1 MKYFLKNVFKESQF
15 CLDRSIYMVFLLS
28 FAKIQ
33 ARLQMKIQRILPGK
47 LIRYV
52 VFSKNCPFYQIN
64 DDKNVFET
72 VNKLETVGRNSLI
85 ADFLSI
91 LEGHSQS

>member
-1 MKYFLKNVFKESQF
+1 
-15 CLDRSIYMVFLLS
+15 MVFLLS

>member
-1 MKYFLKNVFKESQF
+1 
-15 CLDRSIYMVFLLS
+15 MVFLLS

-33 ARLQMKIQRILPGK
+33 PRLQMKIQRILPGK
-47 LIRYV
+47 LISFV
-52 VFSKNCPFYQIN
+52 VFSKNRPLYQRN

-91 LEGHSQS
+91 LDSHL

>member
-1 MKYFLKNVFKESQF
+1 MA
-15 CLDRSIYMVFLLS
+15 FLLS

-33 ARLQMKIQRILPGK
+33 PRLQMKIQRILPEK
-47 LIRYV
+47 LVRLVI
-52 VFSKNCPFYQIN
+52 FSKNRPLYQRN

-85 ADFLSI
+85 NISLATFKGL
-91 LEGHSQS
+91 

>member
-47 LIRYV
+47 LIRSV
-52 VFSKNCPFYQIN
+52 VFSKNRPLHQRN
-64 DDKNVFET
+64 GDKNVFET
-72 VNKLETVGRNSLI
+72 VNKLETVGRNS
-85 ADFLSI
+85 SI
-91 LEGHSQS
+91 NKSLGSFEGH